1 MEIISVIGMVL
12 GVAVLIYLTFK
23 GVNGFVA
30 SLVGSVIVIVSSGLP
45 FWGTLTGTYAAS
57 LGSTFGSYLFLFTIG
72 SAYSE
77 LMKKSGAAE
86 SIANFLFAFLGVKAT
101 VAGTLIITFLLAYGG
116 VNAFIIIFAR
126 LSRGC
131 AHVPQSQCLKT
142 PVPCHL
148 PVWSRGSECR
158 YPGRPL
164 YAVHR
169 IVRKAGRHHLCG
181 PHDGN
186 CAPCSGFRLRHFL
199 LHLGL
204 QLPACPWNWLC
215 SL

>member
-30 SLVGSVIVIVSSGLP
+30 SPGRLGYRDCKQRAPVL
-45 FWGTLTGTYAAS
+45 GTLTGTYAAS

-77 LMKKSGAAE
+77 LMKRAARRVYRKFSVRLPRRE
-86 SIANFLFAFLGVKAT
+86 SHRRRNPDYYLPFGLWRCKCIYYYFC
-101 VAGTLIITFLLAYGG
+101 
-116 VNAFIIIFAR
+116 R

-142 PVPCHL
+142 PDARHL

-158 YPGRPL
+158 YPGPSML
-164 YAVHR
+164 CIALSE
-169 IVRKAGRHHLCG
+169 KLGCHHLCG

-204 QLPACPWNWLC
+204 QLPARPWNWLC